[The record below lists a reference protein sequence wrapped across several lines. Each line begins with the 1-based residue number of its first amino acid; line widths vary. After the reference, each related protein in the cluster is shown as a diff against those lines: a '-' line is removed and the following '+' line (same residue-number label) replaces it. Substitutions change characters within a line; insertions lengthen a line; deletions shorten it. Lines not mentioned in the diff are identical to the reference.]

1 MLLLYSF
8 NSLLFLSI
16 NQLGIGAIFTASHL
30 HVFVYGRAQ
39 LKESLVAADALC
51 VAAQCC
57 GCLSGSELSSVLI
70 TINGNFTLAIPPSV
84 CLKYACCPVQG
95 TECINEAQTECAL
108 TV

>member
-39 LKESLVAADALC
+39 LKESLVAVDVLC

-57 GCLSGSELSSVLI
+57 AVSRALSSVL
-70 TINGNFTLAIPPSV
+70 FSSPSMGISPLPSLQV
-84 CLKYACCPVQG
+84 YVLSMHAVLFRG
-95 TECINEAQTECAL
+95 LSVL
-108 TV
+108 TKCKQNVH